1 MKLPGEQLLYM
12 QYQAKALTA
21 LGVSP
26 ADKIASRLP
35 FCPGVHI
42 DGKSFRFT
50 FMSTE
55 MIDGWRQW
63 YVLPKVSWHD
73 TKSVIRVASA
83 VDVLIVRLVLSV
95 CVCMYVCV
103 RTHMMCITG

>member
-83 VDVLIVRLVLSV
+83 VDVLIVRLVLCV
-95 CVCMYVCV
+95 CVCVLI
-103 RTHMMCITG
+103 HMICITG